1 LFLHP
6 NYSSKVIHEKTI
18 PSASFFLF
26 LHVNFR
32 LGLTHDGDQAAG
44 NDCIQDAVAGSVMAP
59 MVSATFHRFSW
70 SACSK
75 KEFHMKAA

>member
-1 LFLHP
+1 MAMQTV
-6 NYSSKVIHEKTI
+6 NEKTI
-18 PSASFFLF
+18 SSLSLF
-26 LHVNFR
+26 SLYLCVNFR

-44 NDCIQDAVAGSVMAP
+44 NDCIQDALAGSVMAP

-75 KEFHMKAA
+75 KEFHTKAA